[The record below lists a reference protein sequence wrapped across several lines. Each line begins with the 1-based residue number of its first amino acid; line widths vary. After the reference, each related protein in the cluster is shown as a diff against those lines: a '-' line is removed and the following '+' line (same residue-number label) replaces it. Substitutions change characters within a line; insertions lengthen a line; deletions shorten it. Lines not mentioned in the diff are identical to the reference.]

1 MSRMS
6 EMGLEEAMRYFAE
19 YGKNEDGSISRVFG
33 SEAYLEA
40 AEEMQKYMQECG
52 MQSFIDPV
60 NNVHG
65 IWPGQDPAAGEVMI
79 LSHLDTVKEG
89 GIFDGLLGVIAGI
102 ECVKRLQR
110 EGRLLPFGIHV
121 VATNGEEGNELGGT
135 FGSRCLAG
143 AVSFTPEFL
152 AKAEKYGFTEEKL
165 RAAKMDFS
173 PVRCSLE
180 LHIEQG
186 RTLFEAGEDI
196 GIVTGIVGLQR
207 YEVSIEGRTNHAGTT
222 MMEFRRDALVKM
234 SEIICFADTLA
245 REMGQDLVTTFSRVE
260 IHPNALAVIND
271 RVNMVLECR
280 NRKEALMDEFVER
293 VRQRFETGAG
303 ESAGVSAGE
312 GAGVKTMFSPM
323 VRKAPVDCKPEI
335 TELSRAAAEE
345 LGFKYRVMPSGA
357 THDGNM
363 IAQMTPIGMIFVPS
377 VEGLSH
383 CKEEWT
389 DFDQCEKGVEVLYR
403 TLLGME

>member
-1 MSRMS
+1 MD
-6 EMGLEEAMRYFAE
+6 LEGAMRYFAE
-19 YGKNEDGSISRVFG
+19 YGKNADGSISRVFG

-40 AEEMQKYMQECG
+40 AEEMRKYMQDCG
-52 MQSFIDPV
+52 MQSYIDPV

-65 IWPGQDPAAGEVMI
+65 IWPGYDPAAGEVLI

-89 GIFDGLLGVIAGI
+89 GIFDGLLGIIAGI
-102 ECVKRLQR
+102 ECVKRLKQ

-121 VATNGEEGNELGGT
+121 IATNGEEGNELGGT

-173 PVRCSLE
+173 RVRCSLE

-222 MMEFRRDALVKM
+222 MMEYRRDALVKM
-234 SEIICFADTLA
+234 SELICFADTLA
-245 REMGQDLVTTFSRVE
+245 REMGEDLVVTFSRVE
-260 IHPNALAVIND
+260 VHPNALAVIND

-280 NRKEALMDEFVER
+280 NRKEALMDAFVER
-293 VRQRFETGAG
+293 VRRRFETGK
-303 ESAGVSAGE
+303 EE
-312 GAGVKTMFSPM
+312 TAGVKTVFSPM
-323 VRKAPVDCKPEI
+323 IRKAPVDCKPESS
-335 TELSRAAAEE
+335 ELSRAAAEE
-345 LGFKYRVMPSGA
+345 LGFKYRMMPSGA

-363 IAQMTPIGMIFVPS
+363 IAQRTPIGMIFVPS

-383 CKEEWT
+383 CREEWT
-389 DFDQCEKGVEVLYR
+389 DFGQCGKGVEVLYR